1 MTIITALA
9 DESSIWLGN
18 NNAVSMGET
27 PITGLDP
34 WLKFGD
40 WALGVTGNSF
50 QQDFLESNIQ
60 QLEEKSSTPLQ
71 LSMFIRTLFLDN
83 YISLDGGTAGTA
95 EFGIW
100 CILVNRTGDIYDL
113 SAHMSLTKI
122 PKNRLWARGSG
133 IDYALGADFATLQ
146 VAPKTSI
153 KDRVRIATE
162 AAIYNDTTCPGEVVL
177 TKFV

>member
-60 QLEEKSSTPLQ
+60 QLEEKSS
-71 LSMFIRTLFLDN
+71 
-83 YISLDGGTAGTA
+83 
-95 EFGIW
+95 IW

-122 PKNRLWARGSG
+122 PRNRLWARGSG